1 MADKQKR
8 PQVRTFSI
16 KLALTVAAITA
27 TLGGWAGLSATS
39 MQDAQTTTTQSAE
52 VVVAATPVTTNMLVA
67 QVVPAPVVPTANP
80 VVEVAPTA
88 TETVAPVVE
97 VVPTATTVTEQ
108 TTQQSSANTQPMA
121 RTRSSR

>member
-1 MADKQKR
+1 MADKQQKR

-16 KLALTVAAITA
+16 KLALAVAAITA
-27 TLGGWAGLSATS
+27 TLGGWAGLSTTS
-39 MQDAQTTTTQSAE
+39 MQSAE
-52 VVVAATPVTTNMLVA
+52 VVAATPVTTNMLVA

-80 VVEVAPTA
+80 VVVVAPTA
-88 TETVAPVVE
+88 TETVVPVVE